1 MKRLFAK
8 INYYIKYKLLFWFVV
23 LIFLIGVSGYL
34 VFFALSFGYFDLQ
47 KNYIKGQIIAQEKQA
62 LNSQLLYLKSEIYK
76 NTNQNPQQ
84 IISYL
89 KQLKLNK
96 NYHFYIKYKN
106 HIFNLNSTP
115 EGSTIKQSINIS
127 PDIQLIGTV
136 KKDYIN
142 KVLNHNLS
150 YVKQRFYKFLIKSFL
165 IGLVVFIVSFVI
177 FYNILSKF
185 DKKIKLLKKLSEE
198 FKELANPAFK
208 TSCSSDEVSCII
220 NNFLDY
226 SNSIVKIQKIKNA
239 LTQFEDI
246 DQMYET
252 FRKLLKQEYNLLDV
266 NIFIVENNSIKKT
279 YADRIYCENC
289 KVALNDISKCK
300 CFQSIKSGLQNKIHS
315 ECSKDYY
322 IICLPLFDKFYNN
335 NTTVIVQ
342 LIDKKPISSQ
352 NAIKK
357 LFEQVRDVIGYTLT
371 INIFKNQTYKD
382 PLTNAYNRLFL
393 EEYITLL
400 FNEAQKNNINFACLF
415 IDIDNFKS
423 VNDTYGHKTGDQFL
437 KEIAKII
444 NKNLR
449 ENDVCVRYGGE
460 EFIVILKNV
469 PKNVAINIANR
480 IKNSVEAFNLN
491 GIKITVSI
499 GISFWPDS
507 CKNFTD
513 CVKNADYAMYQAK
526 KRGKNTVVEF
536 ET

>member
-1 MKRLFAK
+1 
-8 INYYIKYKLLFWFVV
+8 
-23 LIFLIGVSGYL
+23 
-34 VFFALSFGYFDLQ
+34 
-47 KNYIKGQIIAQEKQA
+47 
-62 LNSQLLYLKSEIYK
+62 
-76 NTNQNPQQ
+76 
-84 IISYL
+84 
-89 KQLKLNK
+89 
-96 NYHFYIKYKN
+96 
-106 HIFNLNSTP
+106 
-115 EGSTIKQSINIS
+115 
-127 PDIQLIGTV
+127 
-136 KKDYIN
+136 
-142 KVLNHNLS
+142 
-150 YVKQRFYKFLIKSFL
+150 
-165 IGLVVFIVSFVI
+165 
-177 FYNILSKF
+177 
-185 DKKIKLLKKLSEE
+185 
-198 FKELANPAFK
+198 
-208 TSCSSDEVSCII
+208 
-220 NNFLDY
+220 
-226 SNSIVKIQKIKNA
+226 
-239 LTQFEDI
+239 
-246 DQMYET
+246 
-252 FRKLLKQEYNLLDV
+252 
-266 NIFIVENNSIKKT
+266 
-279 YADRIYCENC
+279 
-289 KVALNDISKCK
+289 
-300 CFQSIKSGLQNKIHS
+300 
-315 ECSKDYY
+315 
-322 IICLPLFDKFYNN
+322 
-335 NTTVIVQ
+335 
-342 LIDKKPISSQ
+342 
-352 NAIKK
+352 
-357 LFEQVRDVIGYTLT
+357 
-371 INIFKNQTYKD
+371 FKNQTYKD